1 MLSSWQIAQM
11 HGQQAQ
17 AFGQQQAFSQQI
29 SSRMPSPYPG
39 LGSTGMGGG
48 FGGYSGYSYGGQ
60 MGGGYGP
67 GNSFGNTMTSA
78 IGGVGHALGSGMGVA
93 GAVGGFMMGG
103 PMGALAGFAG
113 GGLVG
118 AGIKHVA
125 GSFME
130 GAHEQAAMERTLSQF
145 QFQNPAAAGGKGF
158 SRSDSMQ
165 IGNMVR
171 QMERMPEM
179 LTSFGELNKL
189 MDKMGQMGLMQGVK
203 DAGEFMR
210 KFRDTTATLKDM
222 AKMMGTTMEGALK
235 TFGEARMSGFYNQG
249 DISRN
254 VLQRQVVAGVT
265 GMNQGQIG
273 GLQMYGAE
281 MAHSLGGSRAG
292 GAKNMLR
299 TAGQLGMA
307 NQMGILSNDQ
317 IMEMTGKEGAEG
329 IQDLSA
335 NMAQLSYKMG
345 RSNVGQ
351 ALTLALGRQE
361 NGRYTGEM
369 DQELVEKVRRGEL
382 SLSELKSM
390 ARSKAG
396 TRGAKLSFAA
406 HKNRLRTEMAG
417 AVGSEGIAMQLQE
430 ILGNRGW
437 NNPDAQ
443 NLVMQRF
450 GASEEQANLLQKM
463 MPNLQ
468 NIGTQMGLAGKQEAR
483 SSARNAAMSEHGWD
497 AIKHKIGT
505 KLKHYTT
512 DWAKDLGV
520 GVRDYFQ
527 NWADDFMDDITGQ
540 YREYVTKRVAD
551 TAKYS
556 MAGSTTNRA
565 SLQRM
570 SERATKFTQNSSGLV
585 GAGRL
590 DVGGLA
596 QERGGAFQ
604 LTKEATSRIGH
615 WLGGGQTAG
624 ERAVD
629 VLGGLDKG
637 LYLERGQVSDLKEQG
652 ATVLDSSYWS
662 RSGVGI
668 NQNDA
673 KQALKRFTQ
682 INTQTGGMQEWKR
695 TLAAA
700 GNFSGNAD
708 GALREAY
715 QRAMA
720 RGDVQLETDPS
731 KKADKVWEEMRRS
744 MPKELL
750 GKLEKSGMGR
760 HNIMAGVQAAESQAG
775 NVYKGAIDFEAL
787 GKGALGGLDLKN
799 QAAIGR
805 AIEGMDKTLG
815 KALGGSETMASWGE
829 IKKLANDGSQ
839 MMTLLTG
846 NSKYRGLAADKQRR
860 DGKWADTSGLTLQNI
875 ASKDPSKWND
885 EDRKV
890 LKELGVDAT
899 KLAEEIN
906 KDPKAWSRLQ
916 EAARSGKISGDDLA
930 KYLTMT
936 EASGLN
942 KITSEMNKQGS
953 ELASR
958 LKGDNY
964 KSAVAQLKKAE
975 GGSEVLSML
984 ESQAKSLEG
993 TDLTN
998 LASYT
1003 DSTASIAGR
1012 IAGMKDKK
1020 AQQMALEL
1028 GGDELRSVYG
1038 FRKDLKGKLRGGMS
1052 ADQILG
1058 ASGMKLGFSDADQAF
1073 KKDLEGMLH
1082 GKGGKLADKDIE
1094 GVLNMISGV
1103 KAGDLRAKAG
1113 TEGNSAYMS
1122 EQDVSNNLKSLSEN
1136 NLKAT
1141 QILANLAAGKTG
1153 KDAMEGVK

>member
-1 MLSSWQIAQM
+1 M

-17 AFGQQQAFSQQI
+17 AFSQQQAYGQQI
-29 SSRMPSPYPG
+29 SSRMPGAYPG
-39 LGSTGMGGG
+39 LGATGFGGG
-48 FGGYSGYSYGGQ
+48 FSGNQTGFNYGGG
-60 MGGGYGP
+60 GGGYGP

-78 IGGVGHALGSGMGVA
+78 IGGVGHAIGSGMGIA
-93 GAVGGFMMGG
+93 GGVGGYMMGG
-103 PMGALAGFAG
+103 IGGAMTGFAA

-118 AGIKHVA
+118 AGVKYVA
-125 GSFME
+125 NQFMQ
-130 GAHEQAAMERTLSQF
+130 GAQEQGQIERTLSQF
-145 QFQNPAAAGGKGF
+145 QFTNPAAQGGKGF
-158 SRSDSMQ
+158 TRSDSMQ

-179 LTSFGELNKL
+179 LTSFGELNKV
-189 MDKMGQMGLMQGVK
+189 MDKMGQMGLMQGVR

-210 KFRDTTATLKDM
+210 KFRDTTSTLKDM

-235 TFGEARMSGFYNQG
+235 TFGEARMSGIYGQG
-249 DISRN
+249 DIARN
-254 VLQRQVVAGVT
+254 TLQRQVVAGVT

-273 GLQMYGAE
+273 GLQMYGAD

-345 RSNVGQ
+345 SSNVGQ
-351 ALTLALGRQE
+351 ALTLALGQQK

-406 HKNRLRTEMAG
+406 HKGRLRTEMAG
-417 AVGSEGIAMQLQE
+417 SVGSEGMAMQLQE

-437 NNPDAQ
+437 SNPDAQ

-450 GASEEQANLLQKM
+450 GASEEQANLLQQM

-468 NIGTQMGLAGKQEAR
+468 NIGSQMGLAGKQEAR
-483 SSARNAAMSEHGWD
+483 TSARNAAMSEHGWD
-497 AIKHKIGT
+497 AIKHKLGKKIEMATGV
-505 KLKHYTT
+505 
-512 DWAKDLGV
+512 WAKDLGKAT
-520 GVRDYFQ
+520 REYFQ
-527 NWADDFMDDITGQ
+527 DFADDFMDDITGQ

-551 TAKYS
+551 TVKYS
-556 MAGSTTNRA
+556 MAGSASNRG
-565 SLQRM
+565 SLQAM
-570 SERATKFTQNSSGLV
+570 SARAQKFTQSAQGL
-585 GAGRL
+585 AGGGRM
-590 DVGGLA
+590 DIGGLA

-604 LTKEATSRIGH
+604 LTHEATARIGH
-615 WLGGGQTAG
+615 MLGGGQSAG
-624 ERAVD
+624 ERTVD

-637 LYLERGQVSDLKEQG
+637 AYLEHGQASDLKEQG
-652 ATVLDSSYWS
+652 NTVLDSSYWS
-662 RSGVGI
+662 RGGVGI

-673 KQALKRFTQ
+673 RLAMKRFTQ
-682 INTQTGGMQEWKR
+682 INSQTGGMQEWKK
-695 TLAAA
+695 TLASA
-700 GNFSGNAD
+700 GNTAGNAD

-720 RGDVQLETDPS
+720 RGDVQLETDPA
-731 KKADKVWEEMRRS
+731 KKADLVWAEMRRS
-744 MPKELL
+744 MPKDLL
-750 GKLEKSGMGR
+750 RNLEKSGMGR
-760 HNIMAGVQAAESQAG
+760 LNIMAGVQAAEGKEG
-775 NVYKGAIDFEAL
+775 NIYKGAIDFEGL
-787 GKGALGGLDLKN
+787 GKGTLGGLDLKN

-805 AIEGMDKTLG
+805 AIEGMDKDLG
-815 KALGGSETMASWGE
+815 KKLGGSETTASWGE
-829 IKKLANDGSQ
+829 IKKLADSGSQ

-860 DGKWADTSGLTLQNI
+860 DGKWTDTSGLTLQKI
-875 ASKDPSKWND
+875 AAKDPSNWKP
-885 EDRKV
+885 EDIAV
-890 LKELGVDAT
+890 LKEMGIDTT

-916 EAARSGKISGDDLA
+916 QAAASGKLSGDDLA
-930 KYLTMT
+930 KYMTMA

-942 KITSEMNKQGS
+942 KITSELNKQGS

-964 KSAVAQLKKAE
+964 KNAISQLKKTE
-975 GGSEVLSML
+975 GGAEVLSMMEAQASNL
-984 ESQAKSLEG
+984 QKNDGSQF
-993 TDLTN
+993 
-998 LASYT
+998 T
-1003 DSTASIAGR
+1003 DSTSAIAGR
-1012 IAGMKDKK
+1012 IAGMKDKN
-1020 AQQMALEL
+1020 ARNMALEL
-1028 GGDELRSVYG
+1028 GGDELRGVYDY
-1038 FRKDLKGKLRGGMS
+1038 RKNLKGKLRGGMS
-1052 ADQILG
+1052 ADDILG
-1058 ASGMKLGFSDADQAF
+1058 AGGIKLGFTDADQGF

-1082 GKGGKLADKDIE
+1082 GKGGKMTDKDME
-1094 GVLNMISGV
+1094 GVLNMLSGA
-1103 KAGDLRAKAG
+1103 KSGDLRAKAG
-1113 TEGNSAYMS
+1113 TESNSSYMS
-1122 EQDVSNNLKSLSEN
+1122 EQEVSNNLKSLSDN
-1136 NLKAT
+1136 VRQST

-1153 KDAMEGVK
+1153 KAASEGVK